1 MPSEDVLETLCGA
14 HRKPSRSGGHIC
26 EGEHVVYER
35 VGGRIEL
42 TELIPEQSH
51 LSFDSCATVVSDEGD
66 HGVGDADPG
75 EVPGAVDGVMPG
87 LYQMGCVADVVEHAR
102 RRE

>member
-1 MPSEDVLETLCGA
+1 MPSEDVLETLCGT
-14 HRKPSRSGGHIC
+14 HGEPCRSGSHIR
-26 EGEHVVYER
+26 EGEDIGYER
-35 VGGRIEL
+35 VGRRIEL

-51 LSFDSCATVVSDEGD
+51 LSFDSRATVVSDEGD